1 MFSFGHQC
9 EKVLK
14 MKKVLI
20 ILISIM
26 CSGSVL
32 FGQNTEFDSRLLK
45 KYSVK
50 DLNKIE
56 KEDPLEIKFLTYC
69 LDNAFY
75 IGEYPTEK
83 DGKFEINGELE
94 IQDLNNINLYQF
106 DIEIQE
112 GKNQMFSV
120 NNKTKLL
127 IVYDSKFL
135 EEKFNKAK

>member
-1 MFSFGHQC
+1 
-9 EKVLK
+9 
-14 MKKVLI
+14 MKKVLV

-26 CSGSVL
+26 CSGSML
-32 FGQNTEFDSRLLK
+32 FGQNTEFDSRLLV

-50 DLNKIE
+50 ELNKIE

-83 DGKFEINGELE
+83 DGKFEINGELDIE
-94 IQDLNNINLYQF
+94 DLNNINLFQF

-120 NNKTKLL
+120 NDKTKLL
-127 IVYDSKFL
+127 IAYDYKFL
-135 EEKFNKAK
+135 EEKFNKTK

>member
-1 MFSFGHQC
+1 
-9 EKVLK
+9 
-14 MKKVLI
+14 
-20 ILISIM
+20 M
-26 CSGSVL
+26 CSGSML
-32 FGQNTEFDSRLLK
+32 FGQNTEFDSRLLI

-50 DLNKIE
+50 ELNKIE

-83 DGKFEINGELE
+83 DGKFEINGELDIE
-94 IQDLNNINLYQF
+94 DLNNINLFQF

-120 NNKTKLL
+120 NDKTKLL
-127 IVYDSKFL
+127 IVYDYKFL
-135 EEKFNKAK
+135 EEKFNKTK

>member
-1 MFSFGHQC
+1 MFSFGYKF
-9 EKVLK
+9 EKVLR

-20 ILISIM
+20 ILTSIM
-26 CSGSVL
+26 CSCSML
-32 FGQNTEFDSRLLK
+32 FGQNTEFDSRLLI

-50 DLNKIE
+50 ELNKIE

-83 DGKFEINGELE
+83 DGKFEINGELDIE
-94 IQDLNNINLYQF
+94 DLNNINLFQF

-127 IVYDSKFL
+127 IIYDYKFL
-135 EEKFNKAK
+135 EEKFNKTK